1 VVNSAFRHLREDLTR
16 RSPTVKS
23 SQQPDDVTV
32 NDVVS
37 ITRHVTP
44 TSSASN
50 VKPSKLPQRGI
61 SKLPTKS
68 HEADSSVVKAHSGK
82 YFCRLITTTREFPTP
97 PSGGLIPPNFRTTP
111 PASGGKEGE
120 RGRGGRG
127 KGKGRGEGKGPLRV
141 G

>member
-1 VVNSAFRHLREDLTR
+1 MVNSAFRHLREDLTR

-50 VKPSKLPQRGI
+50 VKPTKLPQRGI

-111 PASGGKEGE
+111 QLQGERRERGEGE
-120 RGRGGRG
+120 GG
-127 KGKGRGEGKGPLRV
+127 GKGREEEKGRDP
-141 G
+141 